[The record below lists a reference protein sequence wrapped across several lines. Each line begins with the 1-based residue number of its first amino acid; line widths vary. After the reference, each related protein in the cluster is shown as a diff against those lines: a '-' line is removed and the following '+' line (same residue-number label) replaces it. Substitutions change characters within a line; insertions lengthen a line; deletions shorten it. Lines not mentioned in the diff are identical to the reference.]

1 MSESTGRTEGESK
14 RPGTRPGL
22 GSDGRVERPYDGP
35 MTEAPAA
42 STPRE
47 RRVSGR
53 IGAIAG
59 EIEATAERTLA
70 QQIVEP

>member
-1 MSESTGRTEGESK
+1 MRGEFID
-14 RPGTRPGL
+14 P
-22 GSDGRVERPYDGP
+22 
-35 MTEAPAA
+35 
-42 STPRE
+42 
-47 RRVSGR
+47 R